1 MKFAKFLRTRFLTEQ
16 FRWPFFSS
24 AYQCRM
30 GDLNVQNRNNIYA
43 VSSKVFAMIC
53 IDLQLK
59 ELFFF
64 QFIAVVLSTEK
75 SHFSYFYADF
85 TLITYE
91 KLIIYCCLAAIHLES
106 LDNIDGTHFFYK
118 QRFI

>member
-1 MKFAKFLRTRFLTEQ
+1 
-16 FRWPFFSS
+16 
-24 AYQCRM
+24 M

-75 SHFSYFYADF
+75 SHFSYSMQILQILFRAF
-85 TLITYE
+85 QKVIL
-91 KLIIYCCLAAIHLES
+91 K
-106 LDNIDGTHFFYK
+106 
-118 QRFI
+118 